1 MWFYHFFFSLTCI
14 YEIGIILYVMKKYE
28 NLAKTIY
35 DIGKL
40 SFATLILGQFVSHKF
55 SLLVTIFGIL
65 LTGSAFFIA
74 FKIEQ
79 RDDK

>member
-1 MWFYHFFFSLTCI
+1 MTCI
-14 YEIGIILYVMKKYE
+14 YGIGIILHIMKKYE

-40 SFATLILGQFVSHKF
+40 SFATLILGQFVSQKF
-55 SLLVTIFGIL
+55 SMPITITGIVFTAIALVV
-65 LTGSAFFIA
+65 A

-79 RDDK
+79 KEVKQNE

>member
-1 MWFYHFFFSLTCI
+1 
-14 YEIGIILYVMKKYE
+14 MKKYE

-55 SLLVTIFGIL
+55 SLPITIIGIIFTAIAL
-65 LTGSAFFIA
+65 IIA

-79 RDDK
+79 KEVKQNE

>member
-1 MWFYHFFFSLTCI
+1 
-14 YEIGIILYVMKKYE
+14 MKKYE

-79 RDDK
+79 REDNDKWTKPTF